1 MKQYF
6 KYKHYTMKLQLNQS
20 LLNSKFKNDFLQM
33 ILQKC
38 YLLKYDNNK
47 LLLLYHH
54 LKIYKHTYNSKVI
67 NTNIPYVI
75 FLGPKSYQQ
84 VFR

>member
-6 KYKHYTMKLQLNQS
+6 KYKHYTMKLQINQS
-20 LLNSKFKNDFLQM
+20 LLHSKFKNDFLQM

-47 LLLLYHH
+47 LLLLYYHF
-54 LKIYKHTYNSKVI
+54 KYI
-67 NTNIPYVI
+67 NTHTIQ
-75 FLGPKSYQQ
+75 K
-84 VFR
+84 